1 MYYIQLPNIA
11 FVEYFSEMSL
21 KHQYAQTTA
30 LVLLFAALVV
40 ISYYDLLNFGILA
53 PDIEPSVLN
62 HPLPP
67 CSSFFVL
74 SHESCQDLLFSSKYL
89 NWVRF

>member
-30 LVLLFAALVV
+30 LVLLFAGLVV
-40 ISYYDLLNFGILA
+40 ISYYDLLLTLA
-53 PDIEPSVLN
+53 
-62 HPLPP
+62 
-67 CSSFFVL
+67 F
-74 SHESCQDLLFSSKYL
+74 
-89 NWVRF
+89 